1 MPRRKR
7 SKLKTILS
15 DIEKILAEHIEQ
27 TIIHPSK
34 DDEAP
39 KKKRVKSTR
48 KRKTTTV
55 TTEDLLA
62 MWKDGKKER
71 PIDF

>member
-27 TIIHPSK
+27 TIIHPSN

-39 KKKRVKSTR
+39 KKKKTRAPRRKKVVK
-48 KRKTTTV
+48 
-55 TTEDLLA
+55 
-62 MWKDGKKER
+62 KKER

>member
-27 TIIHPSK
+27 KITHPS
-34 DDEAP
+34 EAP
-39 KKKRVKSTR
+39 KKKKTR
-48 KRKTTTV
+48 APRRKKV
-55 TTEDLLA
+55 V
-62 MWKDGKKER
+62 KKER

>member
-1 MPRRKR
+1 MPRRKK

-27 TIIHPSK
+27 TIIHPS
-34 DDEAP
+34 DEAP
-39 KKKRVKSTR
+39 KKKKTRAPRRKKVVK
-48 KRKTTTV
+48 
-55 TTEDLLA
+55 
-62 MWKDGKKER
+62 KKER

>member
-27 TIIHPSK
+27 TIIHPSN

-39 KKKRVKSTR
+39 KKKRVRSTR
-48 KRKTTTV
+48 KRKTT
-55 TTEDLLA
+55 
-62 MWKDGKKER
+62 KKER

>member
-7 SKLKTILS
+7 SKLKTILA

-27 TIIHPSK
+27 TIIHPS
-34 DDEAP
+34 EAP
-39 KKKRVKSTR
+39 KKKRVKKT
-48 KRKTTTV
+48 RKTT
-55 TTEDLLA
+55 
-62 MWKDGKKER
+62 KKER

>member
-1 MPRRKR
+1 MPRRKK

-27 TIIHPSK
+27 TIIHPS
-34 DDEAP
+34 EAP
-39 KKKRVKSTR
+39 KKKRVKKT
-48 KRKTTTV
+48 RKTT
-55 TTEDLLA
+55 
-62 MWKDGKKER
+62 KKER